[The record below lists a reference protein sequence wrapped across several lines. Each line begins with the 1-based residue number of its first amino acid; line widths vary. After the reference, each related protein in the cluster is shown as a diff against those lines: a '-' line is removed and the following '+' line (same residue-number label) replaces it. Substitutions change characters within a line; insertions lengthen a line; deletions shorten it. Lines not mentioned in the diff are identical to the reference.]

1 MVVIKA
7 NRNVYTAQVMCNS
20 RNNLCYAGSL
30 INLNG
35 AFLTVGFQAIRVFDP
50 VAKNY
55 SVVGYT
61 DRARFDPTLVTLG
74 DGNMLVLGGT
84 QQVSGQ
90 FLYKLKMTDFSV

>member
-1 MVVIKA
+1 MGVTKGSNDA
-7 NRNVYTAQVMCNS
+7 NRSESLKATQVQ
-20 RNNLCYAGSL
+20 YVHAGSL

-74 DGNMLVLGGT
+74 NGNVLVLGG
-84 QQVSGQ
+84 S
-90 FLYKLKMTDFSV
+90 